1 MTQFNN
7 NALSTTSRRQ
17 SDGAFSPE
25 SSTVDAQDTSKPE
38 ERPQLVPTTT
48 YLIGGRFFAV
58 RVMPLQM
65 FPLRL
70 ALNLTTSPDPG
81 SQEPTKPDE
90 RPLHNGPSTTLPLC

>member
-1 MTQFNN
+1 
-7 NALSTTSRRQ
+7 
-17 SDGAFSPE
+17 
-25 SSTVDAQDTSKPE
+25 
-38 ERPQLVPTTT
+38 
-48 YLIGGRFFAV
+48 
-58 RVMPLQM
+58 MPLQM